1 MECDVLITKCE
12 VTASLGALFVEGEAV
27 NTLHSNFK
35 TVAIHLGNKV
45 EWRLMTSTL
54 GAFVASSELAAIVR
68 STVIRHNSVL
78 PLIEPDVHSPTQAY
92 HKLKSRN
99 VTVPAVDVREHA
111 RVPQYIKTCA

>member
-12 VTASLGALFVEGEAV
+12 VTTSIGALFVEREAV
-27 NTLHSNFK
+27 NTLHSNIN
-35 TVAIHLGNKV
+35 TVAIHLGNNV
-45 EWRLMTSTL
+45 ELSVTTSTL
-54 GAFVASSELAAIVR
+54 AASVASSELAANVR

-78 PLIEPDVHSPTQAY
+78 PLIEPDIHSPTQAY

-99 VTVPAVDVREHA
+99 VTVPVVDVREHA